1 MLLSI
6 ILLLDGK
13 GEKGG
18 GKRGGNES
26 FARKKKDNGR
36 AKTRRMNGRAVFNP
50 KEQRRRKRS
59 AVPLESSNGVANP
72 LKQKGKS
79 EMETISYEKPAKRIR
94 LCG

>member
-1 MLLSI
+1 MFLSI

-26 FARKKKDNGR
+26 FARRKKDNGR
-36 AKTRRMNGRAVFNP
+36 AKTRRMRAVFNP

-94 LCG
+94 LRG